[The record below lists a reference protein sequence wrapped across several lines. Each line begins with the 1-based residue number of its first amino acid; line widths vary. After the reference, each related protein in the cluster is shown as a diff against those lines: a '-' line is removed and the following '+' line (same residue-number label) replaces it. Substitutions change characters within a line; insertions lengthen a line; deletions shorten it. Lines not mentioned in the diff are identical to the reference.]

1 VNSEILRDVDKWL
14 EGIRRFWS
22 QNLDALASELARGKR
37 GRRPKEERHAS
48 PGNKP
53 TKKEKDDR

>member
-1 VNSEILRDVDKWL
+1 VNSEILREADKWL
-14 EGIRRFWS
+14 ERFRRFWS
-22 QNLDALASELARGKR
+22 QNLDALATELARGKR
-37 GRRPKEERHAS
+37 GRCPKEETYA